1 MIGVKEEVVGCDA
14 NIREWFGGIN
24 EHLTTIIHK
33 VEEELERNAID
44 EERRAKYIGESEAI
58 NKELDRLEQF
68 NIKVDVRGFIK
79 HKHMFFLFI
88 VFQESCS
95 WLINQCLIFLNH
107 VIGLMKITMLN
118 VILSY
123 SVI

>member
-14 NIREWFGGIN
+14 NICEWFGGIN
-24 EHLTTIIHK
+24 EHLTTMIHK

-68 NIKVDVRGFIK
+68 NIKVNVQGFIK
-79 HKHMFFLFI
+79 HKHMFFYLLFFRKA
-88 VFQESCS
+88 V
-95 WLINQCLIFLNH
+95 H
-107 VIGLMKITMLN
+107 G
-118 VILSY
+118 
-123 SVI
+123 